1 MINPKALDKVG
12 LEPGVSRVVIVGLGK
27 TGLSVARFLTRM
39 GVDYAIVDSRDRPP
53 GWAEL
58 KDSLTEAAV
67 FFGGFKA
74 GVFEVATHL
83 LVSPGVALDEPV
95 IREAIIGRGVRL
107 ISDIDLFCCMVDAPV
122 VAITG
127 SNGKSTVTTL
137 VGLMAKAAGKQ
148 VKVGGNL
155 GTPVLELLS
164 GQKTELYVLELSSFQ
179 LERTSLLEP
188 VAATVLNVSQD
199 HMDRHASLADY
210 AKHKQA
216 VFGGQG
222 GMVLNADDPIVAAMV
237 EKGRECAWFG
247 LRGEPI
253 KGEIVKPEYS
263 VQTIEDREW
272 LIRGEQ
278 ALLPVEAIRMQGEH
292 NVANA
297 LAALALGA
305 MMQLPLE
312 AMLKPLR
319 SFAGLAHRMQW
330 VSDAE
335 GVTWINDSKATNVGA
350 CEAALRSMN
359 GKTVLIAG
367 GDAKGADFSS
377 LLPLIEQKA
386 RAVVLIGRDA
396 ERLQA
401 LLLGRVNTVLAAN
414 MEDAVIVS
422 RSLAHAGDTVL
433 LSPACAS
440 ADQFSDYEERG
451 RLFVEAVR
459 GVAA

>member
-1 MINPKALDKVG
+1 MINPKALDQVG

-27 TGLSVARFLTRM
+27 TGLSVARFLTHM

-74 GVFEVATHL
+74 EVFEVATHL

-95 IREAIIGRGVRL
+95 IREAIIRRGVRL

-137 VGLMAKAAGKQ
+137 VGLMAKAAGKK

-164 GQKTELYVLELSSFQ
+164 EQKTEFYILELSSFQ
-179 LERTSLLEP
+179 LERTSLLKP

-210 AKHKQA
+210 AKQKQS

-222 GMVLNADDPIVAAMV
+222 GMVLNADDPIVVAMAENDRQCV
-237 EKGRECAWFG
+237 WFG
-247 LRGEPI
+247 LQEKPA
-253 KGEIVKPEYS
+253 KGDHVNPEYS
-263 VQTIEDREW
+263 VQKIEARKW
-272 LIRGEQ
+272 LMRGEQ
-278 ALLPVEAIRMQGEH
+278 ALLPVDEMRMQGEH

-297 LAALALGA
+297 LAALALA
-305 MMQLPLE
+305 EMIQLPQE

-319 SFAGLAHRMQW
+319 SFAGLEHRMQW

-350 CEAALRSMN
+350 CEAALRSMS

-367 GDAKGADFSS
+367 GDAKGADFST
-377 LLPLIEQKA
+377 LIPLIEQKA
-386 RAVVLIGRDA
+386 RAVVLIGCDA
-396 ERLQA
+396 ERLHA
-401 LLLGRVNTVLAAN
+401 LLAGRVNTVLAGS
-414 MEDAVIVS
+414 MEDAVDIA
-422 RSLAHAGDTVL
+422 RSLAQTGDTVL

-440 ADQFSDYEERG
+440 LDQFSDYQERG